1 MSNKIFQFG
10 EYAEGYNIPVL
21 NEREIRAAAGILFV
35 FMFISVM
42 FAILKADFFL
52 LKYAITFFFTDICI
66 RVLVNPRFA
75 PSLILGRL
83 IVRNQNPEYV
93 GAVQKKFAWATG
105 ILLSGTAFV
114 LIVVMNTYSMIT
126 GIICMICLL
135 FLFFETA
142 FGICLGCLSYKLIYR
157 KKAEYCPGEVCDT
170 KSRSNIQKLSPLQY
184 FALVSFTALVVLVS
198 VFFNESFKSRPHSLF
213 DETEQ
218 TSKNNQQNIRS
229 PK

>member
-83 IVRNQNPEYV
+83 IVRSPCEPHPQLLPEW
-93 GAVQKKFAWATG
+93 Q
-105 ILLSGTAFV
+105 
-114 LIVVMNTYSMIT
+114 
-126 GIICMICLL
+126 
-135 FLFFETA
+135 
-142 FGICLGCLSYKLIYR
+142 
-157 KKAEYCPGEVCDT
+157 
-170 KSRSNIQKLSPLQY
+170 
-184 FALVSFTALVVLVS
+184 
-198 VFFNESFKSRPHSLF
+198 PH
-213 DETEQ
+213 DW
-218 TSKNNQQNIRS
+218 SKD
-229 PK
+229 PKPACW